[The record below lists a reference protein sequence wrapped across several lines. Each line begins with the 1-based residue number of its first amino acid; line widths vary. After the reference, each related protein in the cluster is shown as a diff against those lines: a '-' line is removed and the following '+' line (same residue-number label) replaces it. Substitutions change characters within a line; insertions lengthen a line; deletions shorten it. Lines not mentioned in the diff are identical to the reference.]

1 MPQVNLEVG
10 LRSVGW
16 EMWPLF
22 KVLSLE
28 NVLTILEIALSVE
41 GKVVLVSE
49 HPALVG
55 VCVMVRLP
63 SSHAAVR
70 PSDRPLADHRSFGS
84 LCQTCRYLCEL
95 RESWEGMSYPLVH
108 ARDVSLCLED
118 QGPYI
123 LGLVRSSISS
133 SSGSSEVS

>member
-1 MPQVNLEVG
+1 MPQVNLDLG

-28 NVLTILEIALSVE
+28 NVLTILEIALGVE

-63 SSHAAVR
+63 SSL
-70 PSDRPLADHRSFGS
+70 PSL
-84 LCQTCRYLCEL
+84 
-95 RESWEGMSYPLVH
+95 
-108 ARDVSLCLED
+108 
-118 QGPYI
+118 
-123 LGLVRSSISS
+123 
-133 SSGSSEVS
+133 